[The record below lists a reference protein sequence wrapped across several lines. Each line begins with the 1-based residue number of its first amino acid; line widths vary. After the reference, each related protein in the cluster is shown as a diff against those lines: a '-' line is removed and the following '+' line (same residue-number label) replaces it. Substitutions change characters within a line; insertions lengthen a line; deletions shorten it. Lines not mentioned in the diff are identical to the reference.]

1 MYRFLYRHLLS
12 RTAAEWM
19 HGVALRGLAVAG
31 NFPPSR
37 ALLRAAF
44 MPRTAALGVNA
55 FGLSFAHPLGLA
67 GGFDKDGVALHS
79 LAALGFSF
87 IEVGTVT
94 PQPQAGNP
102 KPRLFR
108 LTADGALINRLGFPS
123 GGMASVARHVA
134 RRPSGVPLAISL
146 GKNKDT
152 PLGDALSDYRAVLEH
167 LYPYGDLFV
176 VNVSSPNTP
185 ELRRLQ
191 TYAYLADLLAG
202 LRETL
207 DAQAVPKPLLLKIA
221 PDLSLDE
228 ITTICDLALQYG
240 ISGMIATNTTLARP
254 ATLQSAAAT
263 ESGGLSGA
271 PLRATATEIVRHI
284 YRTTDGKLPV
294 IGVGGVFSGA
304 DVWEKLRA
312 GAVLVQAYTGFI
324 YEGMAFVRRA
334 LYQLRQLMAAE
345 GVQALR
351 EVIGADG
358 YK

>member
-1 MYRFLYRHLLS
+1 
-12 RTAAEWM
+12 M
-19 HGVALRGLAVAG
+19 HGIALRGLAVAG

-44 MPRTAALGVNA
+44 LPRPDGLGVCA

-87 IEVGTVT
+87 VEVGTIT
-94 PQPQAGNP
+94 PQPQAGNA

-108 LTADGALINRLGFPS
+108 LMADRALINRMGFPS
-123 GGMASVARHVA
+123 GGMVSAAQHLV
-134 RRPSGVPLAISL
+134 RRPQGVPLAISL
-146 GKNKDT
+146 GKNKAT
-152 PLGDALSDYRAVLEH
+152 PLTNALSDYRAVLEY

-176 VNVSSPNTP
+176 VNISSPNTP

-191 TYAYLADLLAG
+191 TRAYLADLLAG

-207 DAQAVPKPLLLKIA
+207 DAQAAPKPLLIKIA

-228 ITTICDLALQYG
+228 IGTLCELALHYG
-240 ISGMIATNTTLARP
+240 INGMIATNTTVARP
-254 ATLQSAAAT
+254 PTLRSAAAT

-271 PLRATATEIVRHI
+271 PLRAKATEIVRHI
-284 YRTTDGKLPV
+284 YRATGGKLPV

-334 LYQLRQLMAAE
+334 LCELRQIMAAE
-345 GVQALR
+345 GVRDLC

-358 YK
+358 

>member
-1 MYRFLYRHLLS
+1 
-12 RTAAEWM
+12 M
-19 HGVALRGLAVAG
+19 HGIALRGLAVAG
-31 NFPPSR
+31 NFPLGR

-44 MPRTAALGVNA
+44 TPRPDGLGVRA

-87 IEVGTVT
+87 VEVGTIT
-94 PQPQAGNP
+94 PQPQAGTA

-108 LTADGALINRLGFPS
+108 LMADRALINRMGFPS
-123 GGMASVARHVA
+123 GGMASAAQHLV
-134 RRPSGVPLAISL
+134 RRPRGVPLAISL

-152 PLGDALSDYRAVLEH
+152 PLTAALNDYRAVLEN

-176 VNVSSPNTP
+176 VNISSPNTP

-191 TYAYLADLLAG
+191 THAYLADLLAG
-202 LRETL
+202 LSETRS
-207 DAQAVPKPLLLKIA
+207 AQAAPKPLLIKIA

-228 ITTICDLALQYG
+228 ITTICALAQQHG
-240 ISGMIATNTTLARP
+240 INGMIATNTTLARP
-254 ATLQSAAAT
+254 STLRSAAAT

-271 PLRATATEIVRHI
+271 PLRAKATEIVRHI
-284 YRTTDGKLPV
+284 HRTTGGKLPV

-334 LYQLRQLMAAE
+334 LSQLRQIMAAE
-345 GVQALR
+345 GVRDLH

-358 YK
+358 

>member
-1 MYRFLYRHLLS
+1 
-12 RTAAEWM
+12 M
-19 HGVALRGLAVAG
+19 HSVALRGLAVAG
-31 NFPPSR
+31 KFPPSR
-37 ALLRAAF
+37 ALLGAAF
-44 MPRTAALGVNA
+44 LPRADGLGVRA

-87 IEVGTVT
+87 VEVGTIT
-94 PQPQAGNP
+94 PQPQAGNA

-108 LTADGALINRLGFPS
+108 LMADRALINRMGFPS
-123 GGMASVARHVA
+123 SGMVSAAQHLV
-134 RRPSGVPLAISL
+134 RRPQGVPLAISL
-146 GKNKDT
+146 GKNKAT
-152 PLGDALSDYRAVLEH
+152 PLTNALSDYRAMLEY

-176 VNVSSPNTP
+176 VNISSPNTP

-191 TYAYLADLLAG
+191 TRAYLADLLAG
-202 LRETL
+202 LSETRS
-207 DAQAVPKPLLLKIA
+207 AQAAPKPLLIKIA

-228 ITTICDLALQYG
+228 IGTLCELALQHG
-240 ISGMIATNTTLARP
+240 ISGMIATNTTVARP
-254 ATLQSAAAT
+254 LTLRSAAAT

-271 PLRATATEIVRHI
+271 PLRAKATEIVRHI
-284 YRTTDGKLPV
+284 YRTTGGKLPV

-334 LYQLRQLMAAE
+334 LGELRQIMAAE
-345 GVQALR
+345 GVRDLC

-358 YK
+358 